1 MDMFDFLL
9 VLICEEVWGRL
20 IFPLLLCQVKEMENK
35 LAKLRGGVTLVKPE
49 DRMAVEEMF
58 LEKLSQWRKRK
69 RMLRDI
75 WDPIMENSPK
85 NLKEFKV
92 LSVVCLVK
100 QNCLL
105 LQNLF
110 TVVDFVFHRKNLELN
125 MMKML
130 V

>member
-1 MDMFDFLL
+1 MDMLDFLL
-9 VLICEEVWGRL
+9 VLICKEVWGRL
-20 IFPLLLCQVKEMENK
+20 RFPLLLCQVKEMENK
-35 LAKLRGGVTLVKPE
+35 LAKLCGVTLVKPE
-49 DRMAVEEMF
+49 DRKAVEEMF

-69 RMLRDI
+69 RMFRDI

-100 QNCLL
+100 HSCLL